1 MATFPARVIPE
12 GERCGILVPLTI
24 VYLDKRDIEGAGLSI
39 DEAIHAVAR
48 SIPGPAGINVFDMEA
63 VTTTSDGVMIEG
75 AIIRMAASD
84 GGRINPD
91 FGMLSMAEI
100 EDSDELLAA
109 EPHLIQWR
117 KRFPGRRLFRGP
129 DPKTKL
135 IPVHNVVITGRA
147 SNNNSATEMMNIVTM
162 EEIILPILGQLTCMK
177 GGPVLVGMVGEVIS
191 VGIGMTI
198 AEQYGRVFPS
208 RQFKPG
214 ETAHGS
220 GAYAKTLKKNIPCVV
235 CDKAVLAEQTIAA
248 LDCGCVPARELG
260 CSPAVLSIA
269 RAMGYPMAIDRITA
283 GAWEELESVG
293 ITRAW
298 LEEHPAPMTRE
309 EVIAKAD
316 EIIPGVERAR
326 RVASS
331 ELLEMRE
338 IDG

>member
-1 MATFPARVIPE
+1 MAKLLCRVIPE
-12 GERCGILVPLTI
+12 GERCGIWVPLTI
-24 VYLDKRDIEGAGLSI
+24 VYLDKREIEAAGVTI
-39 DEAIHAVAR
+39 DRAIDQVAA
-48 SIPGPAGINVFDMEA
+48 SIPGPAGINVFDMDA
-63 VTTTSDGVMIEG
+63 VTTTSDGVVIEG

-91 FGMLSMAEI
+91 FGRLSMAEI
-100 EDSDELLAA
+100 LLTDEMLRE
-109 EPHLIQWR
+109 EPHLIQWE
-117 KRFPGRRLFRGP
+117 KRFPGRRMFRGP
-129 DPKTKL
+129 DPKTKI

-177 GGPVLVGMVGEVIS
+177 GGDLLVGMVGEVIS
-191 VGIGMTI
+191 VGIGMTV

-235 CDKAVLAEQTIAA
+235 CDKAVLADNTIAA
-248 LDCGCVPARELG
+248 LECGCVPAKEIG

-269 RAMGYPMAIDRITA
+269 RAMGFPMALDRITE
-283 GAWEELESVG
+283 GAWEELESIG

-298 LEEHPAPMTRE
+298 LEEHPEPMTRE
-309 EVIAKAD
+309 EVIAHAD
-316 EIIPGVERAR
+316 TLIPGVERAR
-326 RVASS
+326 KIHSS

-338 IDG
+338 IDV

>member
-1 MATFPARVIPE
+1 
-12 GERCGILVPLTI
+12 
-24 VYLDKRDIEGAGLSI
+24 
-39 DEAIHAVAR
+39 
-48 SIPGPAGINVFDMEA
+48 
-63 VTTTSDGVMIEG
+63 
-75 AIIRMAASD
+75 
-84 GGRINPD
+84 
-91 FGMLSMAEI
+91 MAEI
-100 EDSDELLAA
+100 EDSDELLAV

-248 LDCGCVPARELG
+248 LDCGCVPQGSSAARRR
-260 CSPAVLSIA
+260 CSRSPARWAIRWRSTGLPPGPGRSSKASASPVPGWRSIPP
-269 RAMGYPMAIDRITA
+269 R
-283 GAWEELESVG
+283 
-293 ITRAW
+293 
-298 LEEHPAPMTRE
+298 
-309 EVIAKAD
+309 
-316 EIIPGVERAR
+316 
-326 RVASS
+326 
-331 ELLEMRE
+331 
-338 IDG
+338 